1 MTSPAGNA
9 TSSEPSLTFDIEL
22 YTETLIN
29 NEWIPDNI
37 DSYHTS
43 NALTHPVML
52 PSYFDVES
60 KLWKLFTMGGQ
71 SYPFGLCSRNPPN
84 NLSKELKSMG
94 TFQSAQGLHWL
105 LQFESA
111 GYFTIQEL
119 KSKAVELVLLG
130 TQDSLEVLP
139 RLLKVIQACP
149 DTTEDLNNQ
158 RAIFWFT

>member
-9 TSSEPSLTFDIEL
+9 TSFEPSLSFDIEI

-29 NEWIPDNI
+29 NEWIPDFL
-37 DSYHTS
+37 HTYDTN
-43 NALTHPVML
+43 NALKHAVML
-52 PSYFDVES
+52 PTYFDAES
-60 KLWKLFTMGGQ
+60 KLWKLLTMGTQ
-71 SYPFGLCSRNPPN
+71 SYPFALCSRNPPN

-94 TFQSAQGLHWL
+94 TFQSEHGLRWL
-105 LQFESA
+105 MKFESA

-158 RAIFWFT
+158 RAIFWFS